1 MPDKI
6 FEMKKALLML
16 ITLLSIVAC
25 RKKEADLTVTG
36 TIKGLKK
43 GTVYLQAVRDTSL
56 VMLDSVSINGEE
68 PFILQSELDEPEVLY
83 LMLDKNSKEEERI
96 AFFAD
101 KGITQI
107 NTSLK
112 RYAIEPEIDGSKQQE
127 RLAEYRKMMSRFND
141 RNLDLIKERFEAQQ
155 NGDSAQILAKETEA
169 ASLLKRR
176 YLYAINFALNNKD
189 SEVAPYIALA
199 EVFDANTKYLDTI
212 YNALP
217 KNIADSK
224 YGVQLNDFIKERKT
238 EEDSVQ

>member
-6 FEMKKALLML
+6 FKMKKATLML
-16 ITLLSIVAC
+16 IALITIVAC
-25 RKKEADLTVTG
+25 GEKNADLTVTG

-43 GTVYLQAVRDTSL
+43 GTVYLQAVRDTTL
-56 VMLDSVSINGEE
+56 LMLDSVSINGEE
-68 PFILQSELDEPEVLY
+68 PFILQSELEEPEVLY

-101 KGITQI
+101 KGTTQI

-112 RYAIEPEIDGSKQQE
+112 RYAFEPEIIGSKQQE
-127 RLAEYRKMMSRFND
+127 KLAEYRKMMSRFND
-141 RNLDLIKERFEAQQ
+141 RNLELIKEKFEAQQ
-155 NGDSAQILAKETEA
+155 SGDSAQIQAKENEA
-169 ASLLKRR
+169 NNLLKRR
-176 YLYAINFALNNKD
+176 YLYAINFALINKN

-217 KNIADSK
+217 ENIASSR
-224 YGVQLNDFIKERKT
+224 YGIQLREFIKERKT
-238 EEDSVQ
+238 QEDSVQ

>member
-1 MPDKI
+1 
-6 FEMKKALLML
+6 MKKALLML

-25 RKKEADLTVTG
+25 GKKEADLTVTG

-43 GTVYLQAVRDTSL
+43 GTVYLQAVRDTTL
-56 VMLDSVSINGEE
+56 VMLDSVVINGEE
-68 PFILQSELDEPEVLY
+68 PFMLQSELDEPEVLY

-112 RYAIEPEIDGSKQQE
+112 RYTFEPEITGSKQQE
-127 RLAEYRKMMSRFND
+127 KLAEYRKMMSRFND
-141 RNLDLIKERFEAQQ
+141 RNLELIKEKFEAQQ
-155 NGDSAQILAKETEA
+155 SGDSAQIQTKENEA
-169 ASLLKRR
+169 NSLLKRR

-217 KNIADSK
+217 KNIADSR

-238 EEDSVQ
+238 EENSIQ